1 MEIDRD
7 KIILVIMLLPAILL
21 VTLFA
26 FFPLIYNINLSFQDV
41 TANTLLSGNWDYIAL
56 DNYIDIFS
64 SNEFRLILK
73 NTIIFLFASISL
85 QFVIG
90 LFLALYFDNDFPFK
104 NLIRGL
110 FLIGWII
117 PPAVIGTIW
126 RWLLNYDIGVI
137 NYFLNIIG
145 FTSQPWLVSSGFSL
159 FSVIIAN
166 VWFNVPF
173 NMILITS
180 SLSSIPNTIY
190 DAAAIDGTSF
200 WQKILYIKIPM
211 IKTALYILILL
222 NSIYSF
228 RSFSLIWNMTKGGP
242 VNSSTI
248 LPVWAYIQSFN
259 HYEFGFATA
268 ISVLIFLF
276 LIMISII
283 YIRFFINLGEE

>member
-1 MEIDRD
+1 MEMNRD
-7 KIILVIMLLPAILL
+7 KIILVTMLIPAIIL
-21 VTLFA
+21 VTCFA
-26 FFPLIYNINLSFQDV
+26 FFPLIYNISLSFQDV
-41 TANTLLSGNWDYIAL
+41 TANTLLSGDYQYIGL
-56 DNYIDIFS
+56 NNYVEIFN
-64 SNEFRLILK
+64 SNNFYLILK
-73 NTIIFLFASISL
+73 NTMIFLFASIFL
-85 QFVIG
+85 QFIIG
-90 LFLALYFDNDFPFK
+90 LFLALYFDNHFPFK

-110 FLIGWII
+110 FLVAWII

-145 FTSQPWLVSSGFSL
+145 LNSQPWLVSSGFSL

-180 SLSSIPNTIY
+180 SLTGIPDSIY
-190 DAAAIDGTSF
+190 DAAAIDGTNF
-200 WQKILYIKIPM
+200 WQKIIYIKIPI
-211 IKTALYILILL
+211 IKTSLYILILL
-222 NSIYSF
+222 NTIYAF

-248 LPVWAYIQSFN
+248 LPVWSYVQSFN

-276 LIMISII
+276 LIVISII
-283 YIRFFINLGEE
+283 YIRFFINLGEK